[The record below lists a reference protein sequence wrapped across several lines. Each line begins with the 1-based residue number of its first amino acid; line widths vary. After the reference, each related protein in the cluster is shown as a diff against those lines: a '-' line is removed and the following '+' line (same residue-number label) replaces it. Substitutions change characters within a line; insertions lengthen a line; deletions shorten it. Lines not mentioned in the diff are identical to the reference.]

1 MRMTWYTREINNNLF
16 VDQFRPSLHPARRST
31 LPEALNGNAIASFL
45 LGAPASGAIANNFY
59 PTLRWNYNAP
69 WVQDDWRLTDKLTLN
84 LGFRWDFNTPVFE
97 EDNRLNYVFDTTS
110 TNPVNGR
117 INTALLPNGGPLRG
131 GPTFVEVNGNPKYPY
146 QYDKNNIQPRV
157 GFAYQLNDKTVVRG
171 GYGLYYINVVDIGS
185 SDGFAIETPLITSL
199 DGDRNSTLPVLQ
211 SVLAGHPAGA
221 RIVARTGNASRPR
234 PVFREHRLRESL
246 RAPVLAGLPA
256 TVAVADDRGARLR
269 RQPHARR
276 AEPLGGIQHATR
288 GAPRSVR
295 SDQGRFGGVLQRAAA
310 ESVLRGRRIRGD
322 ESVHE
327 SDAVPVRVE
336 PAISAVHADH
346 RARSERRA
354 ESGTTPRS

>member
-1 MRMTWYTREINNNLF
+1 ML
-16 VDQFRPSLHPARRST
+16 PRRST
-31 LPEALNGNAIASFL
+31 AMPSPRSCSVR
-45 LGAPASGAIANNFY
+45 PASGAIANNFY

-110 TNPVNGR
+110 TNPVNSSYQHRAPAERRPAARRTNVRRGEWQPEVPVSVR
-117 INTALLPNGGPLRG
+117 QEQHPAACRVRLSAERQDGGARWVRSVLHQRRRHRVVGWLR
-131 GPTFVEVNGNPKYPY
+131 
-146 QYDKNNIQPRV
+146 
-157 GFAYQLNDKTVVRG
+157 
-171 GYGLYYINVVDIGS
+171 
-185 SDGFAIETPLITSL
+185 
-199 DGDRNSTLPVLQ
+199 DRDAADYVARRRSELHVPVLQ
-211 SVLAGHPAGA
+211 SVLAGHPGGA
-221 RIVARTGNASRPR
+221 RVVARAGNASRPR
-234 PVFREHRLRESL
+234 SVFREHRLRESL

-288 GAPRSVR
+288 VAPRSLR
-295 SDQGRFGGVLQRAAA
+295 SHQGRFGGVLQRAAA

-322 ESVHE
+322 KSVHE
-327 SDAVPVRVE
+327 SDAVPARVE
-336 PAISAVHADH
+336 PAISTVHADH

-354 ESGTTPRS
+354 GSGTTRPS